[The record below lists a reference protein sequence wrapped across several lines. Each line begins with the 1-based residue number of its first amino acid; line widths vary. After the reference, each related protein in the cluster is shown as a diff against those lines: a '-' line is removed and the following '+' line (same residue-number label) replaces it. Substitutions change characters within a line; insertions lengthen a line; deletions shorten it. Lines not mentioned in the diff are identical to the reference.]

1 MSSPDHP
8 LARAAL
14 REVVDLHAV
23 FEAWLGGTAEGS
35 DALAPRLESALTG
48 DFSMV
53 APDGGTLSR
62 ESVIRELQQARGAK
76 GRHGAFR
83 IEITEP
89 ELLLLHP
96 PLVIVRYVETQTT
109 SGVVTRRRSTA
120 VFEAAPGDGPRV
132 QWAALHETW
141 LDRGS

>member
-1 MSSPDHP
+1 MASADHP
-8 LARAAL
+8 LVRAAL
-14 REVVDLHAV
+14 REVDELHAI
-23 FEAWLGGTAEGS
+23 FEAWLGGTGQGS
-35 DALAPRLESALTG
+35 DALAPRLENALSG
-48 DFSMV
+48 GFSMV
-53 APDGGTLSR
+53 APDGTRLSR
-62 ESVIRELQQARGAK
+62 ESVIRELQEARGAK

-120 VFEAAPGDGPRV
+120 VFEAAPGDGARV

-141 LDRGS
+141 LDPGA